1 MHTLGQAYID
11 VYDLGIL
18 GDKFYHVTTI
28 TQDNLVKVLRDNI
41 GLLIPKGSNRLPN
54 LVSQYQITSILP
66 ILIFESITRHLLI
79 TT

>member
-11 VYDLGIL
+11 VYDLGIF

-41 GLLIPKGSNRLPN
+41 GLLIPKGNNRLPN